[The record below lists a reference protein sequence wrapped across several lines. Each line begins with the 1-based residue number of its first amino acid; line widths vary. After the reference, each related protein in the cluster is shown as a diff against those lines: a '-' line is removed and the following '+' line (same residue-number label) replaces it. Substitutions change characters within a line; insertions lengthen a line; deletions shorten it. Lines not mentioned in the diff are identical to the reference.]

1 MKSTHIKEILDEL
14 NSSQIIKKKRERAV
28 FSNGTNFY
36 KVWVEG
42 WISGKIPKHCF
53 ETGFYNS
60 SNTDSVFT
68 LLHDDSGPRGYV
80 QKAGVR
86 LFPGGD
92 NKSWGSRIDAAGRDI
107 ISKFLKDAMSLSIEK
122 DGTFADF
129 VPSNLILYNDKIN
142 FIDLESFRSFDFIFD
157 GSPKH
162 FENFDLNAWWKP
174 LETAQRDVNKFF
186 KSCFSDCLGI
196 DLDFNIDSRENFE
209 RAYATLVER
218 FPTGASL

>member
-1 MKSTHIKEILDEL
+1 MVLIFTRSGLKVGYPEKYQSIVSKQGSTI
-14 NSSQIIKKKRERAV
+14 A
-28 FSNGTNFY
+28 
-36 KVWVEG
+36 
-42 WISGKIPKHCF
+42 
-53 ETGFYNS
+53 
-60 SNTDSVFT
+60 
-68 LLHDDSGPRGYV
+68 
-80 QKAGVR
+80 
-86 LFPGGD
+86 
-92 NKSWGSRIDAAGRDI
+92 
-107 ISKFLKDAMSLSIEK
+107 
-122 DGTFADF
+122 
-129 VPSNLILYNDKIN
+129 LILIL